1 MGCLIKSLLFAGSLV
16 AGYSVSSNLIN
27 KDVTT
32 DKYKIIQKDEMHYL
46 KSKELDKSYILQEVN
61 KEVYMG
67 DLEHLVNGVVDLS
80 MNKALNNTKGDKYE
94 K

>member
-16 AGYSVSSNLIN
+16 AGYSVSSKMIN
-27 KDVTT
+27 KDTTT
-32 DKYKIIQKDEMHYL
+32 DKYKIIQQDETHYL

-80 MNKALNNTKGDKYE
+80 MNKALKNTTGDKYE